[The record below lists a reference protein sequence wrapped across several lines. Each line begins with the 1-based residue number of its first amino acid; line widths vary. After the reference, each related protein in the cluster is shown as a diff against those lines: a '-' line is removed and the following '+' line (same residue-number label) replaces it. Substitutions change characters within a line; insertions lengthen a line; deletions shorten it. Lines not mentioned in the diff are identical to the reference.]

1 MGQSSKDGKEP
12 ATIPEGLNSSGVQ
25 IAIAAARFNTHVV
38 ERLLSGALDALESTG
53 TPRGNVT
60 VVWVP
65 GSFEL
70 PLAARRLAKSARY
83 DAIVALGCVVRGETS
98 HNEHVGRAATDGL
111 LRVMLDTGLPVG
123 FGVLTTDTV
132 EQAMDRSGGAA
143 GNRGFDAAVA
153 AIEMVGRL
161 NDL

>member
-1 MGQSSKDGKEP
+1 MGPSSKGGKRPGAVPDGL
-12 ATIPEGLNSSGVQ
+12 GSGGMR
-25 IAIAAARFNTHVV
+25 IAVAAARFNNHVV
-38 ERLLSGALDALESTG
+38 ERLVSGALDALEATG
-53 TPRGNVT
+53 TPRQDVT

-70 PLAARRLAKSARY
+70 PLAVRRLAKSARY

-132 EQAMDRSGGAA
+132 EQAMARSGGAA

-161 NDL
+161 KDL

>member
-1 MGQSSKDGKEP
+1 MR
-12 ATIPEGLNSSGVQ
+12 
-25 IAIAAARFNTHVV
+25 IAVAAARFNNHVV
-38 ERLLSGALDALESTG
+38 ERLVSGALDALEATG
-53 TPRGNVT
+53 TPRQDVN

-70 PLAARRLAKSARY
+70 PLAVRRLAKSARY

-132 EQAMDRSGGAA
+132 EQAMARSGGAA

-161 NDL
+161 KDL

>member
-1 MGQSSKDGKEP
+1 MR
-12 ATIPEGLNSSGVQ
+12 
-25 IAIAAARFNTHVV
+25 IAVAAARFNNHVV
-38 ERLLSGALDALESTG
+38 ERLVSGALDALEATG
-53 TPRGNVT
+53 MPRQDVT
-60 VVWVP
+60 IVWVP

-70 PLAARRLAKSARY
+70 PLAVRRLAKSARY

-123 FGVLTTDTV
+123 FGVLTTETV
-132 EQAMDRSGGAA
+132 EQAMARSGGAA

-161 NDL
+161 KDL